1 MMRIIIFF
9 IASLWHFSLYAK
21 AVEITLWHSLA
32 GHLGSELRKLTDDFN
47 HSQDNYLIKPIY
59 KGDYVE
65 SLTSFAAAF
74 WAKKPPALIQVF
86 EVGTGT
92 MLSPKGIIKPVD
104 ELMMEQGLTLPKAS
118 FFPALLARYS
128 EKGHLMAMPL
138 NTSIP
143 VMFYN
148 ADALENLG
156 VTEANFPAT
165 WDALRVLVAALNRS
179 GFACGYTSAY
189 PSWIL
194 MESYVAL
201 QGLSKV
207 NVQKKE
213 TAYNNPLII
222 GHLERLLRW
231 QKLHYF
237 EYGGRGDDATNLFTS
252 GYCALM
258 SQSSGGF
265 NSLKAVAPFR
275 VGMAALPVEG
285 GKLSRFDALTGGAA
299 LWVSTGQTP
308 QIYQGVAAFF
318 SYLAQPAVQLQWHQN
333 TGYLPLGLYGIY
345 ESIAQTS
352 VHPSLALAQREL
364 SHHSKSE
371 YLPRPGAEN
380 LIRSIHD
387 EALEAI
393 FSGMKNPREA
403 MEDAE
408 VRSRHAQLRF
418 LRNTRESK
426 SSG

>member
-1 MMRIIIFF
+1 MIRIIVFF
-9 IASLWHFSLYAK
+9 LASLCHYTVYAK

-32 GHLGSELRKLTDDFN
+32 GDLGSELRKLTDDFN
-47 HSQDNYLIKPIY
+47 HRQDTYLIKPIY

-86 EVGTGT
+86 EVGTAT

-104 ELMMEQGLTLPKAS
+104 ELMTEQGLTLPKAS
-118 FFPALLARYS
+118 FFPSLLARYS
-128 EKGHLMAMPL
+128 EKGRLMAMPL

-143 VMFYN
+143 VLFYN
-148 ADALENLG
+148 ADALEKFG
-156 VTEANFPAT
+156 VTEANFPKT
-165 WDALRVLVAALNRS
+165 WDALEALVATLHHS

-194 MESYVAL
+194 MESYVAV
-201 QGLSKV
+201 QGLSKEK
-207 NVQKKE
+207 QA
-213 TAYNNPLII
+213 AYNHPLVIR
-222 GHLERLLRW
+222 HLERLLRW
-231 QKLHYF
+231 QRLHYF

-252 GYCALM
+252 SYCALM
-258 SQSSGGF
+258 SQSSGGY

-285 GKLSRFDALTGGAA
+285 GNVARFDALTGGAA

-308 QIYQGVAAFF
+308 QVYQGVAAFF
-318 SYLAQPAVQLQWHQN
+318 SYLARPSVQLQWHQN
-333 TGYLPLGLYGIY
+333 TGYLPLGLHGVY
-345 ESIAQTS
+345 ENIAHIS
-352 VHPSLALAQREL
+352 VHPSLALARREL
-364 SHHSKSE
+364 FHHTESE
-371 YLPRPGAEN
+371 YLQSRDAQN

-393 FSGMKNPREA
+393 FSGMKSPKEA
-403 MEDAE
+403 MEDAG

-418 LRNTRESK
+418 ARNTREAK